1 MRRAARQGLS
11 LALAALTLCAACA
24 TGGGAPPSR
33 EEATRQ
39 LYERNCA
46 ACHGPRGEG
55 RQIGTLAVPPLRE
68 GRALTDPDSRIL
80 TQIRDGGNGMPP
92 FKYSLDDEQIETLFR
107 FVRTELQ
114 GRPAPAGTGGPPG
127 R

>member
-1 MRRAARQGLS
+1 MRRTARAGLS
-11 LALAALTLCAACA
+11 LALVALTLCAAACA

-55 RQIGTLAVPPLRE
+55 RQLGTLTVPPLRE
-68 GRALTDPDSRIL
+68 GRALNDPDSRIL
-80 TQIRDGGNGMPP
+80 NQIRDGGNGMPP

-114 GRPAPAGTGGPPG
+114 GRPAATGGPPG

>member
-1 MRRAARQGLS
+1 MRRAGRPLLS
-11 LALAALTLCAACA
+11 LALAALTLCAAACA
-24 TGGGAPPSR
+24 TEGGGAPASSQ
-33 EEATRQ
+33 EERTRQ
-39 LYERNCA
+39 LFERNCA

-55 RQIGTLAVPPLRE
+55 KQLGTLTVPSLRE
-68 GRALTDPDSRIL
+68 GRAATDPDARVL

-114 GRPAPAGTGGPPG
+114 GRPAPRP
-127 R
+127 

>member
-1 MRRAARQGLS
+1 MRRAIRPGLS
-11 LALAALTLCAACA
+11 LALAALTLCAAACA
-24 TGGGAPPSR
+24 NGGGDGGSAPPSR
-33 EEATRQ
+33 EDDAPR
-39 LYERNCA
+39 LFERNCA

-55 RQIGTLAVPPLRE
+55 KQLGTLLVPSLRE
-68 GRALTDPDSRIL
+68 GRAVTDPDSRIL

-114 GRPAPAGTGGPPG
+114 GRPAPRP
-127 R
+127 

>member
-1 MRRAARQGLS
+1 MRRAGRTGLS
-11 LALAALTLCAACA
+11 LALAALTLCAAACA
-24 TGGGAPPSR
+24 DGGGAPPSQ
-33 EEATRQ
+33 ESAARQ

-55 RQIGTLAVPPLRE
+55 KHLGTLRVPSLRE
-68 GRALTDPDSRIL
+68 GRALNDPDPRIL

-107 FVRTELQ
+107 YVRTELQ
-114 GRPAPAGTGGPPG
+114 GRPAP

>member
-1 MRRAARQGLS
+1 MRRAGRPGLS
-11 LALAALTLCAACA
+11 LALAALTLCAAAC
-24 TGGGAPPSR
+24 TTEGGGAPPSQ
-33 EEATRQ
+33 EEATRR
-39 LYERNCA
+39 LFERNCA

-55 RQIGTLAVPPLRE
+55 KQLGTLVVPSLRE
-68 GRALTDPDSRIL
+68 GRALTDPDARIL

-114 GRPAPAGTGGPPG
+114 GRPAPRP
-127 R
+127 